1 MVIITFRGEHH
12 HFFAIVM
19 LRVGKAAMEHRMVPD
34 LWMIRSSSLPAG
46 PNKATDSS
54 DSVSTRTLI
63 LHFFNLPVE

>member
-1 MVIITFRGEHH
+1 
-12 HFFAIVM
+12 M